1 MLSQRLLLFVV
12 LDSQSSTVNG
22 CICIIDKNCNKTAA
36 LQPNKITMVHEFYD
50 IDHAARVNF
59 VNYYIHVVHDGNTD
73 PTLILFVMKL
83 ISVSV
88 DT

>member
-1 MLSQRLLLFVV
+1 MV
-12 LDSQSSTVNG
+12 L
-22 CICIIDKNCNKTAA
+22 
-36 LQPNKITMVHEFYD
+36 EFYGT
-50 IDHAARVNF
+50 DHVARVNF
-59 VNYYIHVVHDGNTD
+59 VNHYIHVVHSGNTD